1 MTASDYWARC
11 KGRYYRTGAR
21 VLFRRPLVLRNNDPV
36 ISFTFDDFPRSAL
49 LTGGTILTSFGLK
62 GTYYAS
68 LGLMGT
74 QAPTGTMFVAEDLTL
89 LWEQGHELGCHTF
102 AHCHSAETETR
113 EFEKSIIVNQQALKT
128 FLPTASF
135 TTFSYPIS
143 PPRVRTKRK
152 VSKHFLCCRGGGQT
166 FNAGTADLGY
176 LSAYFLEQ
184 SRGDINVVEDVIQGN
199 QRARGWLIFAT
210 HDICDAPT
218 AFGCTPEF
226 FEQVVRCSLASG
238 ARVLPVA
245 QAWQAVGGSPG
256 FQRPPSSV
264 Q

>member
-1 MTASDYWARC
+1 MSASNYWARI
-11 KGRYYRTGAR
+11 KGRYYRTAAR
-21 VLFRRPLVLRNNDPV
+21 GLFRRPLVLRNNDPV

-49 LTGGTILTSFGLK
+49 LTGGTILASFGLK

-68 LGLMGT
+68 LGLMGR
-74 QAPTGTMFVAEDLTL
+74 QEPTGTMFVAEDLTL

-102 AHCHSAETETR
+102 THCHSAETEPR
-113 EFEKSIIVNQQALKT
+113 EFEKSIVANQQALKT

-143 PPRVRTKRK
+143 PPRAQTKRK
-152 VSKHFLCCRGGGQT
+152 VSRHFVCCRGGGQT

-184 SRGDINVVEDVIQGN
+184 SRGDIKVVNEVIQAN

-210 HDICDAPT
+210 HDICEAPT
-218 AFGCTPEF
+218 PFGCTPEF
-226 FEQVVRCSLASG
+226 FEEVVRCSLNSG
-238 ARVLPVA
+238 AQILPVA
-245 QAWQAVGGSPG
+245 QARQVVGGIPG
-256 FQRPPSSV
+256 SQKAASA